1 MALKSLTIKNR
12 SGSSQMIRDRGTSI
26 PNGGDETYTTLE
38 DIRQMLTSEDLR
50 VLAGAGT
57 LVLND
62 GAQDISPSVVD
73 DFIQYHDT
81 GIPGGGADWDMV
93 IFSVA
98 GDLVCDNNGNAVSR
112 S

>member
-1 MALKSLTIKNR
+1 MALKSLVIKNR
-12 SGSSQMIRDRGTSI
+12 SGSSQMIRDRGTAI
-26 PNGGDETYTTLE
+26 PNGGQETYTTLE

-50 VLAGAGT
+50 VLAAAGT

-62 GAQDISPSVVD
+62 GAQDISSSVVD

-81 GIPGGGADWDMV
+81 GIPGGGADWDV
-93 IFSVA
+93 LVFDIA
-98 GDLVCDNNGNAVSR
+98 GYVVCDNNGNAVAR